1 MARIEKYSTGI
12 TQIIRHNIRE
22 FPDGHCYTNEHV
34 DLSKSQDNY
43 SLIRRGSTAKEID
56 EYRKEIESEC
66 FRYNRKNLIHAN
78 EVVCTLPADCPPE
91 QERQFFEETYN
102 YICSTL
108 PMGERCIFLAEV
120 HADEGTILKDG
131 KTVVQGAKHM
141 HVMYVP
147 AVPDR
152 KHDDYDYKLCSDEL
166 TKRSVLKQWHPNY
179 QAWLDDA
186 GVHATVASGITSGS
200 GISVKA
206 MKEITQQTGLSLDQI
221 KGLQHDLDVAHDEIQ
236 KLQHDLDAAH
246 EQIRSLEATLKS
258 PTWGEHSWGQSLSW
272 GTADQERK
280 KEYER

>member
-1 MARIEKYSTGI
+1 
-12 TQIIRHNIRE
+12 
-22 FPDGHCYTNEHV
+22 
-34 DLSKSQDNY
+34 
-43 SLIRRGSTAKEID
+43 
-56 EYRKEIESEC
+56 
-66 FRYNRKNLIHAN
+66 
-78 EVVCTLPADCPPE
+78 
-91 QERQFFEETYN
+91 
-102 YICSTL
+102 
-108 PMGERCIFLAEV
+108 
-120 HADEGTILKDG
+120 
-131 KTVVQGAKHM
+131 M

-186 GVHATVASGITSGS
+186 GVHATVASGVTSGS

-221 KGLQHDLDVAHDEIQ
+221 KDLQHDLDVAHDEIQ

-258 PTWGEHSWGQSLSW
+258 PTWGEHAWGHSSSWGA
-272 GTADQERK
+272 ADQERK
-280 KEYER
+280 EEYER